1 MHSNGKFQVKSALI
15 LSVGEEDF
23 NQALM
28 KYIFLDKMIK
38 KDKEKKLKHL
48 IEKAVKSLTRPTL
61 LFHGSKTSKD

>member
-15 LSVGEEDF
+15 LSVGDF
-23 NQALM
+23 NQALI